1 MVDERIWP
9 PFKEYTNHFGELR
22 VFCWHFTARLSR
34 PVVLF
39 GLVRLLTPFQA
50 HLTFFLILTW
60 FWRINKVMFLKI
72 RRWQA
77 SSAFWPRWVTES
89 AELQKMWALHVL
101 LSIRFSSAVL
111 KTVPAQTNFSPYFNN
126 TCCMYTRTLWKLTDL
141 VVLFTWCS
149 FDWRSFFLLLCIA
162 K

>member
-1 MVDERIWP
+1 MKGSGPLLKNTQIILGSWECSADTSRHVCPDLLFCLDLFVCWLL
-9 PFKEYTNHFGELR
+9 FKPT
-22 VFCWHFTARLSR
+22 WH
-34 PVVLF
+34 
-39 GLVRLLTPFQA
+39 
-50 HLTFFLILTW
+50 FFLILTW

-77 SSAFWPRWVTES
+77 SPAFWPRWVTES
-89 AELQKMWALHVL
+89 AELQKMWALHIL